1 MTKMIKM
8 DLYRFFRSVSTWIIL
23 FTDILLAFFSVMLVS
38 TNSSIQIYSNAGEL
52 LAAQINGGMLM
63 IICAVSVIIFASAKY
78 KNGFIKNV
86 ANQLPRR
93 EMLVFSEV
101 IEVFVACALYFFV
114 YSFCTITAGAVF
126 FGNTF
131 ITFSFSAIMKL
142 LIVQF
147 ILHWSFCCLILLFYM
162 LTKSTAFTVAT
173 GLLIA
178 FKILNIFYGFI
189 KRFTHFNIDQ
199 FMLDSNIFQVGMYSE
214 KTIYTRAI
222 FVGLLFLLAEIALLC
237 MVMRK
242 KEIK

>member
-8 DLYRFFRSVSTWIIL
+8 DLYRFFRSASTWIIL
-23 FTDILLAFFSVMLVS
+23 FADILLAFFSVMLVS
-38 TNSSIQIYSNAGEL
+38 VNTSVQIYSNAGEL

-63 IICAVSVIIFASAKY
+63 ILCAVSVIVFVSAKY

-93 EMLVFSEV
+93 EMLVFPE
-101 IEVFVACALYFFV
+101 IIAAFVACALHLFV
-114 YSFCTITAGAVF
+114 YSFCTIVAGAAF

-131 ITFSFSAIMKL
+131 IAFSFSAIMKL

-147 ILHWSFCCLILLFYM
+147 ILHWGFCCLILLFYM
-162 LTKSTAFTVAT
+162 LTNSTAFTVTA

-178 FKILNIFYGFI
+178 FKILNIFYGLI
-189 KRFTHFNIDQ
+189 KQFTHFNIDQ
-199 FMLDSNIFQVGMYSE
+199 FMLDSNIFQIGMYSE
-214 KTIYTRAI
+214 SQIYTRAI
-222 FVGLLFLLAEIALLC
+222 IVGLVFLLAEFILLC
-237 MVMRK
+237 MVVRK